1 MHEHLSARTLVS
13 QHGVP
18 KSGLWKGFSW
28 APTAAFA
35 AVGYLVST
43 PVTYP
48 DVDGHE
54 EGFRVK
60 MVEGVLPVWKHST
73 PLFAHPRDWVK

>member
-1 MHEHLSARTLVS
+1 LT
-13 QHGVP
+13 
-18 KSGLWKGFSW
+18 GLI
-28 APTAAFA
+28 
-35 AVGYLVST
+35 VST

-48 DVDGHE
+48 GVDGHE